1 MAQTA
6 YNMTMNGKI
15 FSQRYMA
22 GPRFGGAEEGEVQH
36 HPMYTCDTWLS
47 LTYLVEGID
56 ARTFVRTYVRTYVR
70 FS

>member
-47 LTYLVEGID
+47 
-56 ARTFVRTYVRTYVR
+56 F
-70 FS
+70 